1 MARTR
6 TRGTIVR
13 EVPRS
18 AFAALESTGVR
29 IDTYY
34 LIDRGEGAGPRYG
47 LIDTEGVAHIPNPGG
62 LVYILN
68 DWRDTEYA
76 VSIERI
82 AEEAQKGEESDL
94 ADVVRTFGDR
104 LEFNFS
110 RARRWANREI

>member
-13 EVPRS
+13 EVPSS

-34 LIDRGEGAGPRYG
+34 LIDRGEGEEPRYG
-47 LIDTEGVAHIPNPGG
+47 LIDTEGVVHIPNSDG
-62 LVYILN
+62 LVYVLSA
-68 DWRDTEYA
+68 WRDAEYA

-82 AEEAQKGEESDL
+82 AEDTKDGEEHDL
-94 ADVVRTFGDR
+94 ADVVRVFGDR
-104 LEFNFS
+104 LESNFS
-110 RARRWANREI
+110 RARRWAAREA